1 MTGRCTERALNRRK
15 GAWGAFYGAIARFF
29 QGALLAL
36 FAHCL
41 IPAAAAANPIRIVAF
56 GDSLTAGYGL
66 PADQAYPAVLEKRLL
81 ADGYE
86 VQIVNAGVSGDT
98 TEGGLARIDY
108 ALEDGADLVILELG
122 ANDMLNGVD
131 PKITRKNLE
140 RIIAA
145 CHEKGAKIFLGGM
158 VASGNFGQSHQ
169 REFDAIFPGLA
180 AKHSLPFYPF
190 FLEGVVNDPNLV
202 LWGGLHPNAA
212 GVERIVAGIAPPIEK
227 TLDAMRRSREKEHVT
242 K

>member
-1 MTGRCTERALNRRK
+1 LGRESPLGVSRR
-15 GAWGAFYGAIARFF
+15 FYRVAGRLF
-29 QGALLAL
+29 QGGLLILLLANL
-36 FAHCL
+36 C
-41 IPAAAAANPIRIVAF
+41 IPVPAAANPIRVVAL

-66 PADQAYPAVLEKRLL
+66 PADQAYPAVLEKRLI
-81 ADGYE
+81 ADGYD

-98 TEGGLARIDY
+98 TEGALARTDY

-131 PKITRKNLE
+131 PKATRRNLDK
-140 RIIAA
+140 IIAICRA
-145 CHEKGAKIFLGGM
+145 KGAKVLLGGM
-158 VASGNFGQSHQ
+158 IASGNFGQVHQ

-190 FLEGVVNDPNLV
+190 FLEGVINDPNLV

-212 GVERIVAGIAPPIEK
+212 GVERIVAGLAPLVEK
-227 TLDAMRRSREKEHVT
+227 TLDGMRRSREKEHVT

>member
-1 MTGRCTERALNRRK
+1 LGREPHL
-15 GAWGAFYGAIARFF
+15 GAFQSFYRAARRLF
-29 QGALLAL
+29 QGGLLTLLLANL
-36 FAHCL
+36 AA
-41 IPAAAAANPIRIVAF
+41 PALAVANPIRVVAL

-66 PADQAYPAVLEKRLL
+66 PADQAYPAVLEKRLI
-81 ADGYE
+81 ADGYD

-98 TEGGLARIDY
+98 TDGGLARTDY

-131 PKITRKNLE
+131 PKATKRNLDK
-140 RIIAA
+140 IIAICRA
-145 CHEKGAKIFLGGM
+145 KGAKVLLGGM
-158 VASGNFGQSHQ
+158 IASGNFGQAHQ

-190 FLEGVVNDPNLV
+190 FLEGVINDPNLV

-212 GVERIVAGIAPPIEK
+212 GVERIVAGLAPLVEK
-227 TLDAMRRSREKEHVT
+227 TLDAMRRGREKEHVT